1 MQALCESDAVAVS
14 CVYKVTAAYTACVSA
29 GFVLCTTTQVYCALC
44 AFMVGWHVHEKAV
57 LTALL
62 PLCIL
67 ATTSQLARHLY
78 VVLSTAGMYALLPLL
93 PHRHQ
98 CVTRTVLFI
107 ASVAATYSVLDTV
120 SRKSISSTAAS
131 RRASKPYSVTL
142 FNRRVSIAAAAD
154 NTPLSSNDVV
164 EKLSLVLFANLHLFN
179 EVVHPL
185 MFGHWSTSP
194 DAAACIE
201 SGGMCMNSE
210 KQWISDMPFLPLMLT
225 SVCCAGC
232 MCYCWALS
240 LKLVL
245 QQR

>member
-1 MQALCESDAVAVS
+1 
-14 CVYKVTAAYTACVSA
+14 
-29 GFVLCTTTQVYCALC
+29 
-44 AFMVGWHVHEKAV
+44 MVGWHVHEKAV

-67 ATTSQLARHLY
+67 APTSQLARHLY

-93 PHRHQ
+93 PLRHQ

-107 ASVAATYSVLDTV
+107 ASVATTYSVLDTV

-154 NTPLSSNDVV
+154 NTQLSSYDVV

-179 EVVHPL
+179 EVVQPL

-194 DAAACIE
+194 DDTACVASME
-201 SGGMCMNSE
+201 SGTVCSSSSDK

-232 MCYCWALS
+232 MCYCWAVS

>member
-1 MQALCESDAVAVS
+1 
-14 CVYKVTAAYTACVSA
+14 
-29 GFVLCTTTQVYCALC
+29 
-44 AFMVGWHVHEKAV
+44 MVGWHVHEKAV

-67 ATTSQLARHLY
+67 APTSQLARHLY

-93 PHRHQ
+93 PLRHQ

-120 SRKSISSTAAS
+120 SRKSISSTAAAS

-154 NTPLSSNDVV
+154 NTQLSSFDVV

-185 MFGHWSTSP
+185 MFGHWTTP
-194 DAAACIE
+194 DAAACIVNLE
-201 SGGMCMNSE
+201 SGTVCSSSSGK

-245 QQR
+245 QQH

>member
-1 MQALCESDAVAVS
+1 MYLLVLLM
-14 CVYKVTAAYTACVSA
+14 YACIN
-29 GFVLCTTTQVYCALC
+29 TTTQVYCALC

-67 ATTSQLARHLY
+67 APTSQLARHLY

-98 CVTRTVLFI
+98 CVTRTVLFL
-107 ASVAATYSVLDTV
+107 ASVATTYSVLDTV
-120 SRKSISSTAAS
+120 SRKSISSTAAN

-154 NTPLSSNDVV
+154 DTPLSSYDVV

-201 SGGMCMNSE
+201 SGTVCSSSSG
-210 KQWISDMPFLPLMLT
+210 KKLWISDMPFLPLMLT

>member
-1 MQALCESDAVAVS
+1 
-14 CVYKVTAAYTACVSA
+14 
-29 GFVLCTTTQVYCALC
+29 
-44 AFMVGWHVHEKAV
+44 MVGWHVHEKAV

-67 ATTSQLARHLY
+67 APTSQLPRHLY

-93 PHRHQ
+93 PHKHQ

-107 ASVAATYSVLDTV
+107 ASVATTYSVLDIV
-120 SRKSISSTAAS
+120 NRKSNSTAAT
-131 RRASKPYSVTL
+131 RRASEPYSVTL

-154 NTPLSSNDVV
+154 NTALSSYDVV
-164 EKLSLVLFANLHLFN
+164 EKLGIVLFANLHLFN

-185 MFGHWSTSP
+185 MFGHWETL
-194 DAAACIE
+194 DAATCIDSIE
-201 SGGMCMNSE
+201 SGSVCSSNDM
-210 KQWISDMPFLPLMLT
+210 KQWIIDMPFLPLMLT

>member
-1 MQALCESDAVAVS
+1 
-14 CVYKVTAAYTACVSA
+14 
-29 GFVLCTTTQVYCALC
+29 
-44 AFMVGWHVHEKAV
+44 MVGWHVHEKAV

-62 PLCIL
+62 PLCLL
-67 ATTSQLARHLY
+67 APTSQLARHLY

-107 ASVAATYSVLDTV
+107 ASVAVTYSVLDTV
-120 SRKSISSTAAS
+120 SRKSSTAAS

-142 FNRRVSIAAAAD
+142 FARRVSIAAAAD
-154 NTPLSSNDVV
+154 NTALSSYDIV
-164 EKLSLVLFANLHLFN
+164 EKLGVILFVNLHLFN

-185 MFGHWSTSP
+185 MFGHWATSN
-194 DAAACIE
+194 DNITACIE
-201 SGGMCMNSE
+201 SGGACSASSGN
-210 KQWISDMPFLPLMLT
+210 KQWITDMPFLPLMLT
-225 SVCCAGC
+225 SVCCAVC
-232 MCYCWALS
+232 MCYCWALA